1 MWHHPKKP
9 EYREMFSNMAT
20 DNSFIEVICRCIYE
34 NDDILVIHSVMRFQD
49 GAQEPVIAVNMLE
62 NGQVILAKSNA

>member
-1 MWHHPKKP
+1 
-9 EYREMFSNMAT
+9 MAT

-49 GAQEPVIAVNMLE
+49 GAQESVIAVNMLE
-62 NGQVILAKSNA
+62 NGQVILAKSDA